1 MMKHGRGSPLGGDDR
16 VAGEAIR
23 ALRLIDR
30 AGPRHGQGG
39 KAILIGKKSREGL

>member
-1 MMKHGRGSPLGGDDR
+1 MTNHGSGSALGGDDR

-23 ALRLIDR
+23 ALQLIDR
-30 AGPRHGQGG
+30 ARPRHGQGG